1 MTQPPLHLKLHSY
14 LIQFDL
20 GEIVNSKF
28 LVEKFNITIGLLWML
43 IPLSNNYQNLILEFA
58 YNCYNP

>member
-28 LVEKFNITIGLLWML
+28 LVEKILHNHR
-43 IPLSNNYQNLILEFA
+43 PLVDAHSSFQQLSKPNSRVCL
-58 YNCYNP
+58 